1 MLPVARRQGVLV
13 AILCLIALAPQA
25 AGLTSP
31 AIVLVLAG
39 YAWARVLVPKWG
51 LGAALSLV
59 FVGWASVT
67 FVVMSVTPLIHTDP
81 PLTVSVVL
89 ASLSFVAANIEARM
103 RTVTHLPAL
112 ARGSVLAS
120 FLGTISWVVAAALAM
135 VIPGATGMS
144 WAVRND
150 SSLDVWN
157 IRQIAAFGGLDSV
170 NPSNPRPA
178 EHVLS
183 ASFLPTGHPLDA
195 ASSTFATEIGA
206 HAQHWSLLIAL
217 TGVLGG
223 LLVAETMRGSGRL
236 GGLTAVGAGLA
247 SVGFLMAPAT
257 GAMLREGQINGH
269 LNLVLILAS
278 YLIFRRAAAF
288 PAAALGSLLL
298 AMTLLML
305 IWTPFAAVPGL
316 FAVVVAW
323 HHRRELRNR
332 QEMTLLWLGPVTVF
346 FTWSFV
352 NFSIEEILGLFVKVA
367 VENGK
372 ALAAPTSHAM
382 PVWLPFTVALAL
394 AIAALCVL
402 LARRSGI
409 DAAAGGLLLL
419 GLGLGLAPIV
429 AARGGLGGD
438 LEYYPARY
446 LSMSTITLIPVAIA
460 LVVRVTA
467 ERSLVSR
474 AVAAGSIASIVSL
487 ALVAPMPTW
496 VNRWGFAPAYLLT
509 GEVYGPRALV
519 ADRIVNFASDD
530 EVKLAWRLDPP
541 FDYHVNWMLSVDE
554 REERPVFSTNFR
566 SALRNYGP
574 DDSIERVCEIATA
587 TDLPV
592 VLVTRDPNLS
602 GEVEFACPDEGATT
616 ELLAPSK

>member
-13 AILCLIALAPQA
+13 AILCLVALAPQA

-31 AIVLVLAG
+31 AIVLLIAG
-39 YAWARVLVPKWG
+39 YAWARVLIPRWG

-67 FVVMSVTPLIHTDP
+67 FVVMCITPWLHTDP

-89 ASLSFVAANIEARM
+89 ASLSFVAAKVEAPM
-103 RTVTHLPAL
+103 SAATHLPAL

-120 FLGTISWVVAAALAM
+120 LIGAISWVVAATLAM
-135 VIPGATGMS
+135 VIPGATGLS
-144 WAVRND
+144 WAVYAD
-150 SSLDVWN
+150 SYADVWFM
-157 IRQIAAFGGLDSV
+157 RQIAAEGGLNSV
-170 NPSNPRPA
+170 NPTNSRPA
-178 EHVLS
+178 ENVLS
-183 ASFLPTGHPLDA
+183 ASFLPTGHPIDA
-195 ASSTFATEIGA
+195 ASSTFATEIATHA
-206 HAQHWSLLIAL
+206 HYWSLLIVL
-217 TGVLGG
+217 TSVLSG
-223 LLVAETMRGSGRL
+223 LVVAETMRGSGRL
-236 GGLTAVGAGLA
+236 RGLTAVAAGLA
-247 SVGFLMAPAT
+247 SVGFLMAPAS
-257 GAMLREGQINGH
+257 GAMLDRGQVNGH

-278 YLIFRRAAAF
+278 YLVFRRAVAF
-288 PAAALGSLLL
+288 PAVGLASLLL

-305 IWTPFAAVPGL
+305 IWTPLAAVPGA

-323 HHRRELRNR
+323 RHRRELRNR
-332 QEMTLLWLGPVTVF
+332 QEMTLLWLGPVVVF
-346 FTWSFV
+346 FTWSLMT
-352 NFSIEEILGLFVKVA
+352 FSIDDVLQVFNTNASANHNVITTLTVHV
-367 VENGK
+367 V
-372 ALAAPTSHAM
+372 
-382 PVWLPFTVALAL
+382 PVWLPFTVAAVLVV
-394 AIAALCVL
+394 AALCAV

-429 AARGGLGGD
+429 AARGGLGGE

-446 LSMSTITLIPVAIA
+446 LSMSTIALIPVTIA
-460 LVVRVTA
+460 LAVRVAA
-467 ERSLVSR
+467 ERPLASR
-474 AVAAGSIASIVSL
+474 AVAAASIASLVSL
-487 ALVAPMPTW
+487 AFVAPMPTW

-509 GEVYGPRALV
+509 GQMYGPRTLV
-519 ADRIVNFASDD
+519 ADRIVDFASDD

-554 REERPVFSTNFR
+554 RGERRIFSTNFR

-574 DDSIERVCEIATA
+574 DDSIERVCQIGNA

-602 GEVEFACPDEGATT
+602 DEVQLACPDEGVAI
-616 ELLAPSK
+616 ELLAPLN